1 MTRVKGGTTALKHR
15 KYVLSRAKGMR
26 FGRSTK
32 EAQAREALFHAGNHA
47 FAHRR
52 DKKGVARRLWNV
64 RINAGVRA
72 LGLTYSK
79 LMGMLKKKNI
89 ELDRKVLSF
98 LAKDQPAV
106 FAKVVAMVQE

>member
-15 KYVLSRAKGMR
+15 KNVLGRAKGFR

-32 EAQAREALFHAGNHA
+32 EREAREALFHAGNHA

-52 DKKGVARRLWNV
+52 DKKGDARRLWNV
-64 RINAGVRA
+64 QINAGVRA

-79 LMGMLKKKNI
+79 LMGMLKTKNI
-89 ELDRKVLSF
+89 ELDRKVLAH
-98 LAKDQPAV
+98 LANKQPAA
-106 FAKVVAMVQE
+106 FAKVVEVAKQ